1 LIVRSEEFDN
11 ASWTKNEL
19 TITAN
24 NAISPDGTQNADT
37 ALETTAN
44 AYHDILNTST
54 SLTLNTNY
62 TLSCFVKYAGREYMY
77 LFVSDGVA
85 AAAVKFNVQT
95 GVVLGTALGTVVSSK
110 IENYGNGWY
119 RCSMVY
125 TASVSVTATIAIS
138 TTNSPALS
146 LATYSGDVTK
156 GISVWGAQFE
166 ASSYPTSYI
175 PTTSA
180 SATRVADACYKTG
193 ISSLIGQTEGV
204 MFVDFVFNGYMES
217 IEEMSLSV
225 NTSNR
230 IGMYTFDG
238 TNTLRGYIVASGAVP
253 FENNF
258 IALTLGQRYKVAFA
272 YKSGDCVVYI
282 NGVNVFGNS
291 STFSFGATMDAFKF
305 SSSDNTSQFYKPI
318 NQAVLFKT
326 RLTNAELASLTTI

>member
-1 LIVRSEEFDN
+1 VRITIVF
-11 ASWTKNEL
+11 TG
-19 TITAN
+19 TI
-24 NAISPDGTQNADT
+24 
-37 ALETTAN
+37 
-44 AYHDILNTST
+44 
-54 SLTLNTNY
+54 
-62 TLSCFVKYAGREYMY
+62 
-77 LFVSDGVA
+77 
-85 AAAVKFNVQT
+85 
-95 GVVLGTALGTVVSSK
+95 
-110 IENYGNGWY
+110 
-119 RCSMVY
+119 
-125 TASVSVTATIAIS
+125 IS
-138 TTNSPALS
+138 TNCAVYIGGALNDFV
-146 LATYSGDVTK
+146 Y
-156 GISVWGAQFE
+156 IYGAQLE

-180 SATRVADACYKTG
+180 SATRVADACSKTG

-204 MFVDFVFNGYMES
+204 MFADFVFNGYMES

>member
-1 LIVRSEEFDN
+1 LTATATFVAGADQCYIVLQSSN
-11 ASWTKNEL
+11 
-19 TITAN
+19 
-24 NAISPDGTQNADT
+24 
-37 ALETTAN
+37 
-44 AYHDILNTST
+44 NTSYNPASGNLDWT
-54 SLTLNTNY
+54 TPTTGNY
-62 TLSCFVKYAGREYMY
+62 Y
-77 LFVSDGVA
+77 L
-85 AAAVKFNVQT
+85 
-95 GVVLGTALGTVVSSK
+95 
-110 IENYGNGWY
+110 
-119 RCSMVY
+119 
-125 TASVSVTATIAIS
+125 
-138 TTNSPALS
+138 
-146 LATYSGDVTK
+146 
-156 GISVWGAQFE
+156 WGAQGE
-166 ASSYPTSYI
+166 GGSYATSYI

-180 SATRVADACYKTG
+180 SATRVADACFKTG